1 MMFPRTAQRATW
13 MLGALAL
20 AACASQPQPAAPPPA
35 VTVQSPGS
43 DANGNAT
50 GLAAPAEG
58 AMPSA
63 RMPSEWH
70 VGTGEDFDDLFDRL
84 RDGFVLDE
92 VQEPAI
98 DQQLAWL
105 ERNQEYLERVFQRA
119 QRYLYHIV
127 CEVEARG
134 MPLEFALLPV
144 VESAYEPFAYSP
156 SRAAGLWQ
164 FIPGTGDRF
173 GLKQNW
179 WFDGR
184 RDVVESTRA
193 ALDYLQILHDQFDGD
208 WLLAIAAYNV
218 GEAGVQRAIDRN
230 AAAGLPTDFWHL
242 RLPAETRAYVPKLLA
257 MKRLMAEPERY
268 GLAFSAIPNEPYFAI
283 IDTSSQIDLKLAAQL
298 AGSTYEEIVALNPGY
313 NRWATDPGGPH
324 RLLVPIDQADRLE
337 AALTTLPAGERVR
350 YVTHTVARHETLPGI
365 AKQYGTSVA
374 VVAKLNEISGK
385 KVSVGQELKIP
396 QDSAQLP
403 DKVLLAAQRVDRPST
418 DVSGRRH
425 QIVHRVRRGE
435 TLRAIARRHGTNVD
449 TLARINGI
457 GANDPLV
464 AGQRLV
470 IKTTVRHSRGE
481 SSASSR
487 RVLYTVRPGDTLS
500 GISRQYQVSV
510 QQLKTWNGI
519 NKQHQIRAG
528 QRLVMYV
535 DSNHKRS
542 S

>member
-1 MMFPRTAQRATW
+1 MSLMRPIAGVAGV
-13 MLGALAL
+13 LGALL
-20 AACASQPQPAAPPPA
+20 LGACASQPKPAAPPA
-35 VTVQSPGS
+35 VVTVPAPNN
-43 DANGNAT
+43 DANGAADM
-50 GLAAPAEG
+50 AAPAEG

-63 RMPSEWH
+63 QMPSEWH
-70 VGTGEDFDDLFDRL
+70 VGNGEDFDDLFDRL

-92 VQEPAI
+92 VQEPAVE
-98 DQQLAWL
+98 QQLAWL
-105 ERNQEYLERVFQRA
+105 VRNQEYLDRVFQRA

-193 ALDYLQILHDQFDGD
+193 ALDYLQILHDQFNGD

-230 AAAGLPTDFWHL
+230 VANGLPTDFWHL

-268 GLAFSAIPNEPYFAI
+268 GLAFSAIPNEPYFAVI
-283 IDTSSQIDLKLAAQL
+283 NTTSQIDLKVAAQL

-313 NRWATDPGGPH
+313 NRWATDPSGPH
-324 RLLVPIDQADRLE
+324 RLLVPIDRADTLE
-337 AALTTLPAGERVR
+337 AALATVPDEDRVR
-350 YVTHTVARHETLPGI
+350 YVVHTVTRHETLPGI
-365 AKQYGTSVA
+365 AKQYGTSIA
-374 VVAKLNEISGK
+374 VVAKLNDISGK
-385 KVSVGQELKIP
+385 KVSVGQSLKIP
-396 QDSAQLP
+396 QDSGVLP

-418 DVSGRRH
+418 DMGGRRH

-435 TLRAIARRHGTNVD
+435 TLRAIARRHGTSVE
-449 TLARINGI
+449 TLARINGL
-457 GANDPLV
+457 GANERLV

-470 IKTTVRHSRGE
+470 IKTTIRRSRGE
-481 SSASSR
+481 SGVSGR
-487 RVLYTVRPGDTLS
+487 RVQYTVRAGDTLS
-500 GISRQYQVSV
+500 SISRQYQASV

-519 NKQHQIRAG
+519 NKKHQIRAG

-535 DSNHKRS
+535 DSNSKRS

>member
-1 MMFPRTAQRATW
+1 MIRVRPIAGLTGMI
-13 MLGALAL
+13 GALL
-20 AACASQPQPAAPPPA
+20 LGACASQPKPAAPPPL
-35 VTVQSPGS
+35 TVPAPSS
-43 DANGNAT
+43 DASGKADMAT
-50 GLAAPAEG
+50 PDEG

-63 RMPSEWH
+63 QMPSEWH
-70 VGTGEDFDDLFDRL
+70 VGNGEDFDDLFDRL
-84 RDGFVLDE
+84 RDGFVLEE
-92 VQEPAI
+92 VQEPAV

-105 ERNQEYLERVFQRA
+105 VRNQEYLDRVFQRA
-119 QRYLYHIV
+119 ERYLYHIV

-193 ALDYLQILHDQFDGD
+193 ALDYLQILHDQFNGD

-230 AAAGLPTDFWHL
+230 VRAGLPTDFWHL

-268 GLAFSAIPNEPYFAI
+268 GLGFSVIPNEPYFAVI
-283 IDTSSQIDLKLAAQL
+283 NTNSQIDLKIAAQL
-298 AGSTYEEIVALNPGY
+298 AGSSYEEIVALNPGY
-313 NRWATDPGGPH
+313 NRWATDPSGPH
-324 RLLVPIDQADRLE
+324 RLLVPIDRADALE
-337 AALTTLPAGERVR
+337 TALATLPDEDRVR
-350 YVTHTVARHETLPGI
+350 FVTHTVTRHETLASI
-365 AKQYGTSVA
+365 AKLYGTSVA
-374 VVAKLNEISGK
+374 VVTKLNDITGK
-385 KVSVGQELKIP
+385 KVSAGQELKIP
-396 QDSAQLP
+396 QDSGQLP

-418 DVSGRRH
+418 DMGGRRH

-435 TLRAIARRHGTNVD
+435 TLRAIARRHGTNVE
-449 TLARINGI
+449 TLARLNGL
-457 GANDPLV
+457 GANERLV

-470 IKTTVRHSRGE
+470 IKTTIRRARGE
-481 SSASSR
+481 SAAAGR
-487 RVLYTVRPGDTLS
+487 RVQYTVRAGDTLS
-500 GISRQYQVSV
+500 SISRQYQVSV
-510 QQLKTWNGI
+510 QQLKSWNGI

-535 DSNHKRS
+535 DANRKRS